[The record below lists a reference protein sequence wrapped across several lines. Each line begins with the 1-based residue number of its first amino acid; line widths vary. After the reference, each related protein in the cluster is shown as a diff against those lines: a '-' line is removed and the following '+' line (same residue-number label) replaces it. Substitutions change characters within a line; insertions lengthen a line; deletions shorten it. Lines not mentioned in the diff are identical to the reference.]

1 MTRRRELDRHRHT
14 LDETRNIMNSMKT
27 LAYMETRKLARFLD
41 AQRSVVAHIEIVA
54 GDFLGF
60 YPETL
65 PQPDKLMQVYL
76 LLGSERGFCGEFNE
90 TLLTQTEAHIHK
102 NNINTP
108 RLIATGCKLC
118 DRLEKDPR
126 VIAFIDGANVA
137 EEVEK
142 TLIQIINNLL
152 GLRTQDST
160 MALSVFYHEPDRE
173 EIASTQILPPFEQS
187 RKRVPLFVH
196 PPLLNLRPEAFLTE
210 LIDHYLFAV
219 LHQILYVSLM
229 AENQHRVQHL
239 EGAVHHLEDKS
250 ADLLHR
256 CNVLRQEEIIEE
268 IEVILLSD
276 TSHNQPYEKNME
288 LELATDSSGIQ
299 GHGTSKRRQL
309 E

>member
-1 MTRRRELDRHRHT
+1 MGSGSKQLVGTGAANMTRRRELDRHRHT

-41 AQRSVVAHIEIVA
+41 AQSSVVAHIETVA
-54 GDFLGF
+54 SDFLGF

-65 PQPDKLMQVYL
+65 PQSGKRMQVYL

-90 TLLTQTEAHIHK
+90 ILLTQVEAHISEK
-102 NNINTP
+102 SIDAP
-108 RLIATGCKLC
+108 RLIVTGGKLC

-137 EEVEK
+137 EEVEM
-142 TLIQIINNLL
+142 TLIQIISNLV
-152 GLRTQDST
+152 GLRTQEKA
-160 MALSVFYHEPDRE
+160 MALSVFYHEPDNE
-173 EIASTQILPPFEQS
+173 EIAATQILPPFEQS
-187 RKRVPLFVH
+187 RKTAPLFAH
-196 PPLLNLRPEAFLTE
+196 PPLLNLRPEAFLAE
-210 LIDHYLFAV
+210 LIDHYLFAA

-239 EGAVHHLEDKS
+239 EGAVRHLEDKS

-268 IEVILLSD
+268 IEVILLSES
-276 TSHNQPYEKNME
+276 SHNHP
-288 LELATDSSGIQ
+288 IQ
-299 GHGTSKRRQL
+299 KKHKIEAGQ
-309 E
+309 

>member
-1 MTRRRELDRHRHT
+1 MTRRRELVQHRRI

-27 LAYMETRKLARFLD
+27 LAYMETRKLAHFLD
-41 AQRSVVAHIEIVA
+41 AQSSVVAHIETMA

-65 PQPDKLMQVYL
+65 PQSDKLMQVYL

-90 TLLTQTEAHIHK
+90 ILLAQAESHQH
-102 NNINTP
+102 NNSINTP
-108 RLIATGCKLC
+108 RLIVTGRKLC
-118 DRLEKDPR
+118 DRLEKDQR

-137 EEVEK
+137 AEVER
-142 TLIQIINNLL
+142 TLIQIINNLI
-152 GLRTQDST
+152 GLRTQDGA

-173 EIASTQILPPFEQS
+173 EIARTQILPPFEQS
-187 RKRVPLFVH
+187 RKTVPLFAH
-196 PPLLNLRPEAFLTE
+196 PPLLNLRPEVFLAE
-210 LIDHYLFAV
+210 LIDHYLFAA

-239 EGAVHHLEDKS
+239 EGAVRHLEDKS
-250 ADLLHR
+250 TDLLHR

-276 TSHNQPYEKNME
+276 PSHNQPIRKKHK
-288 LELATDSSGIQ
+288 I
-299 GHGTSKRRQL
+299 
-309 E
+309 